1 MPEKSLLLTSSITK
15 HAKCARTKRIMDDR
29 EPQVFENP
37 KICTFLR
44 GRNTSQ
50 AITKVLQDLYR
61 LKKPNAILLSKNNEI
76 VPFDDASPLEFLS
89 SKNDSSLFAMAS
101 HSKKRPNNLVIGR
114 MFDHALLDMMEF
126 TVLSHRSLEEFPGEK
141 CHLGSKP
148 LMVFL
153 GEQFHLNG
161 QGEDAYSKL
170 ANLFVDFF
178 GGERMDLLNLA
189 GLEHVISVA
198 VEPESEI
205 IRLRVYSI
213 KMEKSG
219 EASPRIELQEMGP
232 FLDLKLLRTKFSSE
246 EMRRASLKRPKET
259 QPKKIKNVE
268 KNSIG
273 DVLGRVYVDKQ
284 DLSTLQTRKVKAL
297 KKGNPAKEPAESKET
312 EPEPEQDE

>member
-1 MPEKSLLLTSSITK
+1 MTDKSLLLTSSIK
-15 HAKCARTKRIMDDR
+15 KQAKSARTKRILEDR

-44 GRNTSQ
+44 GKNTSQ
-50 AITKVLQDLYR
+50 TVNKVLQDLYR
-61 LKKPNAILLSKNNEI
+61 LKKPNAILLSKNNDI
-76 VPFDDASPLEFLS
+76 LPFEGAAPLEFLS
-89 SKNDSSLFAMAS
+89 SKNDSSLFAMVS

-126 TVLSHRSLEEFPGEK
+126 SVLSHQALEEFPGEK

-161 QGEDAYSKL
+161 QGEDVHSKL

-178 GGERMDLLNLA
+178 GGERIDLLNLS
-189 GLEHVISVA
+189 GMEHVISVA
-198 VEPESEI
+198 VEPETEI
-205 IRLRVYSI
+205 IHLRVYSI
-213 KMEKSG
+213 RMEKSG
-219 EASPRIELQEMGP
+219 ETSPRIELQEMGP

-246 EMRRASLKRPKET
+246 EMRKASLKRPKEA
-259 QPKKIKNVE
+259 QPKKTKNVE
-268 KNSIG
+268 KDSIG
-273 DVLGRVYVDKQ
+273 DVLGRVYVDQQ

-297 KKGNPAKEPAESKET
+297 KKDKPAKKTSQSVDESET
-312 EPEPEQDE
+312 EQD